1 MSTINERG
9 SFVVIESN
17 DRAGK
22 TTICEN
28 IIKSLPNSVYLKFPN
43 REGKNGKIIN
53 DYLNNLIDIP
63 KDEIYK
69 LFVEN
74 RLHERDNIISLLES
88 GKNII
93 CDRYCYSGIVYATFE
108 NMGLFN
114 NIIAD
119 TNFGSINKPDTFNIK
134 TNFGNKTI
142 IHDMNNLLNNESDLP
157 KPDIIF
163 LINGSYRDGSNERY
177 DNTNGI
183 YELFKYWF
191 TNGTNEWKDVNN
203 YFICESIIPVNNIYD
218 KDSIEYKVII
228 EHMIHLI
235 KDIKKNNIE
244 FINEYCF

>member
-1 MSTINERG
+1 MS
-9 SFVVIESN
+9 
-17 DRAGK
+17 
-22 TTICEN
+22 
-28 IIKSLPNSVYLKFPN
+28 
-43 REGKNGKIIN
+43 
-53 DYLNNLIDIP
+53 
-63 KDEIYK
+63 
-69 LFVEN
+69 
-74 RLHERDNIISLLES
+74 
-88 GKNII
+88 
-93 CDRYCYSGIVYATFE
+93 
-108 NMGLFN
+108 LFN

-142 IHDMNNLLNNESDLP
+142 IHDMNNLLNNESGLP

-235 KDIKKNNIE
+235 KDIKKNNIK